1 MLFHIFLL
9 SLQINSLFRISDVK
23 HIIQS
28 KYPAPKINNI
38 YKDLKNLDDMIIS
51 TKLSTHAILSY
62 DSNKLHIFFLNSNC
76 ITNCLWDDNLV
87 IEQKKKIINNMMMW
101 WHNGTHKIFDFT
113 LTKDDD
119 ITAFNEVLLDF
130 YYN

>member
-51 TKLSTHAILSY
+51 TKLSTYAILSY

-76 ITNCLWDDNLV
+76 ITNCLWDDKLV
-87 IEQKKKIINNMMMW
+87 IEQKKKIINNMLEW
-101 WHNGTHKIFDFT
+101 WYNGTNKICDFN
-113 LTKDDD
+113 LKKDDD
-119 ITAFNEVLLDF
+119 IIAFNEVILDF